1 MGREGGRAGG
11 VEEGGREVEEKGFL
25 SRREASGASQ
35 DKPYCR
41 ALLPLASRYVS
52 KQCKRSGVQKTKKK
66 KEKEETLRRRAS
78 PLIPPAA
85 GLRGALRGR
94 CTPSHASKRLHSH
107 SFCND
112 KMLTPSEGE
121 NTEREQLPGKLSYVW
136 EKLILLMKPG
146 CTDSGAVYPPGQ
158 MKLIRVWR
166 GE

>member
-1 MGREGGRAGG
+1 MGREGER
-11 VEEGGREVEEKGFL
+11 EEW
-25 SRREASGASQ
+25 RRERGRRERLPFTARGQRCVAGQ
-35 DKPYCR
+35 TILPR
-41 ALLPLASRYVS
+41 AAPAREPLREQTMLTQRRA
-52 KQCKRSGVQKTKKK
+52 KNK
-66 KEKEETLRRRAS
+66 KEKEEEETLRRRAN
-78 PLIPPAA
+78 PLIPTAA

-94 CTPSHASKRLHSH
+94 CTASHASKRLHSH

-121 NTEREQLPGKLSYVW
+121 KTEREQLPGKLSYVW